1 MNNYI
6 HACVDPKY
14 CEDCWKRAR
23 EHIISLQER
32 LADEQAEN
40 ARLQERVE
48 GVERELESHRAA
60 ASRTILRR
68 DVLRLGKE
76 RDEAEALAERRKK
89 ALPAI
94 VFALAYSDYGEP
106 GITVESCIEKWERH
120 LKPALQEEH
129 SGDCTNQCH
138 SCARCQAEDC
148 VKMADE
154 LARAAIEE
162 EGP

>member
-1 MNNYI
+1 M
-6 HACVDPKY
+6 
-14 CEDCWKRAR
+14 
-23 EHIISLQER
+23 SLLRIVEGER
-32 LADEQAEN
+32 DQALAERDALQA
-40 ARLQERVE
+40 RVE
-48 GVERELESHRAA
+48 EAERALAA
-60 ASRTILRR
+60 ARR
-68 DVLRLGKE
+68 REKTHTKDRY
-76 RDEAEALAERRKK
+76 EARALAERRKK

-148 VKMADE
+148 IKMADE

-162 EGP
+162 EVHPE